1 MEQFH
6 HGQHVR
12 LRSRELGT
20 YLHAEEDGRGV
31 SLHHRRVS
39 MNAAWAVHVYQPP
52 RSQVPYLLLHS
63 AAYGS

>member
-52 RSQVPYLLLHS
+52 PLAGAVPAPPQCRLR
-63 AAYGS
+63 